1 MVQFQGSEMSPQ
13 LFKDFMDSF
22 LVLLKEMRM

>member
-1 MVQFQGSEMSPQ
+1 MVQFQESEMSPQ
-13 LFKDFMDSF
+13 SFKDFMDSF